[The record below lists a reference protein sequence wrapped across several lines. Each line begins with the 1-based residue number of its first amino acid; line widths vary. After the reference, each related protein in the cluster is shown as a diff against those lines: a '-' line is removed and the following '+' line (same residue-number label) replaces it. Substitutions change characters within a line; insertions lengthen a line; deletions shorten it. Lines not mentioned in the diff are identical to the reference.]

1 MFRCVHAAVALCLS
15 SLAFG
20 QASPTLKLTGP
31 PPENLIKDPSFE
43 QPSIKGR
50 ISVADGGNPR
60 RAGED
65 KTNWMEFQ
73 MMGPDKPGEGTFTV
87 GLTDEFAH
95 TGKQSI
101 FVDLNKVTGLR
112 RKSLLLTDI
121 IKIKPGN
128 TYRIGLWGRTDPKR
142 PLTLD
147 QRLLYM
153 KVKIEFLTP
162 DTEDQSGEIENRTM
176 MVPGNSKRVFF
187 VSNKWTEYVTAVRT
201 PRDAGWMQ
209 VTFSWE
215 TGREQGMTDGTIYF
229 DDASVS
235 LVPEGETLI
244 PIDESDTHKPT
255 PEPDESPAPAP
266 APAPPPAKS
275 PTKKK

>member
-1 MFRCVHAAVALCLS
+1 MFRCVYAAVALSLS

-20 QASPTLKLTGP
+20 QASPTLKLAVP
-31 PPENLIKDPSFE
+31 PPDNLIKDPSFE
-43 QPSIKGR
+43 QPPIKGR
-50 ISVADGGNPR
+50 VPVAEGGNPR
-60 RAGED
+60 RAGEE

-73 MMGPDKPGEGTFTV
+73 MMTPDKPGEGIFTI

-101 FVDLNKVTGLR
+101 FVDLKKFTGLR
-112 RKSLLLTDI
+112 RKSLLMTDI
-121 IKIKPGN
+121 MKIKPGN

-147 QRLLYM
+147 QRVLYM
-153 KVKIEFLTP
+153 KVEIEFLTP

-176 MVPGNSKRVFF
+176 NVPGNSKRVFF

-201 PRDAGWMQ
+201 PRDAGWMK
-209 VTFSWE
+209 VTFRWE
-215 TGREQGMTDGTIYF
+215 TGREEGMTDGTIYF

-235 LVPEGETLI
+235 LVPGGETLI

-255 PEPDESPAPAP
+255 PESEEPSVPAPAP
-266 APAPPPAKS
+266 ATPPPAKS
-275 PTKKK
+275 PAKK